1 MEMLQLE
8 VVVEIIRARE
18 HYEGRVN
25 GQFVVSG
32 DSYTEVYNDLKEMGY
47 LR

>member
-8 VVVEIIRARE
+8 VVVEIISIRG
-18 HYEGRVN
+18 HYEGRVH

-32 DSYTEVYNDLKEMGY
+32 DSYTEVFNDLKEMGY

>member
-8 VVVEIIRARE
+8 IVVEIINVRG
-18 HYEGRVN
+18 HYEGLVS

-32 DSYTEVYNDLKEMGY
+32 DSYTEVYDDLKEMGY
-47 LR
+47 L

>member
-8 VVVEIIRARE
+8 IEVEIISTRG
-18 HYEGRVN
+18 HYEGRV
-25 GQFVVSG
+25 GGKLVVSG
-32 DSYTEVYNDLKEMGY
+32 DSYTEVYNDLQEMGY

>member
-8 VVVEIIRARE
+8 IVLEIVSVRG
-18 HYEGRVN
+18 HYEGRVG
-25 GQFVVSG
+25 GQFIVSG

>member
-8 VVVEIIRARE
+8 VVLEIVNVNG
-18 HYEGRVN
+18 HYEGRVG

-32 DSYTEVYNDLKEMGY
+32 DSYTEVYKELVQLGY

>member
-8 VVVEIIRARE
+8 VVVEIISVRG
-18 HYEGRVN
+18 HYEGRV
-25 GQFVVSG
+25 GGDIVVTG
-32 DSYTEVYNDLKEMGY
+32 DSYAEVYNDLQEMGY